1 MLQDYLSGQL
11 LGQEENER
19 VTNRIRTP
27 LPTSFHALVGREGR
41 GGGVKPLFKHT
52 KKLGCITASPSLLA
66 KPLIIPLSLFSANF
80 LPLHQYSP
88 ENVEAAESPVLL
100 YAFCKLRPS
109 LLSNAFSPLLL
120 IESV

>member
-1 MLQDYLSGQL
+1 MLQGYLSGQL

-27 LPTSFHALVGREGR
+27 LPTSFHALVG
-41 GGGVKPLFKHT
+41 GGVERGVKPLFEHT
-52 KKLGCITASPSLLA
+52 KKLEKICLLA

-88 ENVEAAESPVLL
+88 ENVEAVEFPVLL

>member
-1 MLQDYLSGQL
+1 MLQGYLNGQL

-27 LPTSFHALVGREGR
+27 LPTSFHALV

-88 ENVEAAESPVLL
+88 GNVEAVEFPVLL

>member
-1 MLQDYLSGQL
+1 MLQDYLNGQL
-11 LGQEENER
+11 LGQEEMN
-19 VTNRIRTP
+19 
-27 LPTSFHALVGREGR
+27 ALQILFVRLSPPASMHWWEGR

-80 LPLHQYSP
+80 LPLYQYSP
-88 ENVEAAESPVLL
+88 ENVEAVEFLVLL

>member
-27 LPTSFHALVGREGR
+27 LPTSFHALVG
-41 GGGVKPLFKHT
+41 GGVKPLFKHT
-52 KKLGCITASPSLLA
+52 KKLEQISLLA

-88 ENVEAAESPVLL
+88 ENVEAVEFPVLL

>member
-1 MLQDYLSGQL
+1 MNALQIVFVRLSPPASM
-11 LGQEENER
+11 R
-19 VTNRIRTP
+19 WW
-27 LPTSFHALVGREGR
+27 EGR
-41 GGGVKPLFKHT
+41 GGGGKTSLQAY

-88 ENVEAAESPVLL
+88 ENVEAVEFPVLL

>member
-1 MLQDYLSGQL
+1 MLQGYLNGQL

-19 VTNRIRTP
+19 FTNRIRTP
-27 LPTSFHALVGREGR
+27 LPTSFYALVGRE

-88 ENVEAAESPVLL
+88 ENVEAVEFPVLL

>member
-1 MLQDYLSGQL
+1 MLQGYLNGQL

-19 VTNRIRTP
+19 FTNRIRTP
-27 LPTSFHALVGREGR
+27 LPTSFYALVGREGR
-41 GGGVKPLFKHT
+41 GVKPLFKHT
-52 KKLGCITASPSLLA
+52 KKLEKISLLA

-80 LPLHQYSP
+80 LPPHQYSP